1 MIQIYLK
8 LDSKAPQLICNAC
21 GKCSSVIGRNLGH
34 IKNRGCCFYFPKFN
48 LYEIH
53 KMVKSDEGMDN
64 LKMIIKRP
72 QTKIYNYYIHAVG
85 DFDKK
90 MYYEH
95 MKKGFDK
102 DEQKIK
108 DKTLF
113 FRTCPFVKPKVG
125 CTMKPEFRS
134 YVCNLFL
141 CNEIMEAFKDSDEF
155 KKYIKE
161 RDSYSRYVDWENTS
175 IQMYLEERG
184 LDLIHNFDKTIEAL
198 KKMPLEIYEFPRLKQ
213 IEAKL

>member
-8 LDSKAPQLICNAC
+8 LDSKTPQLGCNAC
-21 GKCSSVIGRNLGH
+21 AKCSSVIGRNLGH

-64 LKMIIKRP
+64 LNMIIKRP

-90 MYYEH
+90 MYDEYME
-95 MKKGFDK
+95 KGFDEE
-102 DEQKIK
+102 EQKLD

-113 FRTCPFVKPKVG
+113 FRTCPFVKPGFG
-125 CTMKPEFRS
+125 CTMKPQYRS

-141 CNEIMEAFKDSDEF
+141 CNEIMETFKESAEF
-155 KKYIKE
+155 KKYLKE
-161 RDSYSRYVDWENTS
+161 RDSYSRYIDWENTS
-175 IQMYLEERG
+175 IQMYLEDRNV
-184 LDLIHNFDKTIEAL
+184 DLVSNFDECIRLL
-198 KKMPLEIYEFPRLKQ
+198 KEMPLEIYEFPELNK
-213 IEAKL
+213 IEK